1 MRNLRYPGR
10 PAGLAGGGRFGP
22 WSWEARF
29 FERGELP
36 LALLCLIQDG
46 PRHGYELMK
55 FLEER
60 SGGLYSAS
68 AGSIYPTL
76 QQLQNQNLVTS
87 QAAEG
92 GKRRYYLTESGRA
105 KLEDEA
111 EAVKAIWSRAEV
123 DEWIGWDSA
132 LKQEAAEVI
141 RPAFRLMRTAL
152 KSVARTRDPER
163 ADNVREILTKARM
176 EIHSLDQR

>member
-1 MRNLRYPGR
+1 MRNRRYPDR
-10 PAGLAGGGRFGP
+10 PARPAGGGRFGP

-60 SGGLYSAS
+60 SGGLYSAN
-68 AGSIYPTL
+68 AGSIYPAL
-76 QQLQNQNLVTS
+76 QQLQDDGLVTS
-87 QAAEG
+87 QEAEG
-92 GKRRYYLTESGRA
+92 GKRSYNLTDSGRA

-111 EAVKAIWSRAEV
+111 EAAKAIWKRAED
-123 DEWIGWDSA
+123 DEWMGWDCA
-132 LKQEAAEVI
+132 MKQEAAEVI

-152 KSVARTRDPER
+152 KSVARTRDAER

-176 EIHSLDQR
+176 EIHGLD